1 MDSNKKS
8 TPSPA
13 DSQSPKALGAHPE
26 PKRLDGSQAPDA
38 LREHTPDDDVVV
50 PAVTADVDETS
61 PVVKYGAAI
70 LLGLAFGV
78 GCYIW
83 VDGGVP
89 YETRDTSKVA
99 PAPTEAYFTQYGAYD
114 DPALAGTLPDPF
126 VSPFEPSLDR
136 NATAVQA
143 DMRLAALSESVE
155 PVAPGDYSVD
165 LDEATVPA
173 QTETDAS
180 TAAPAASAAAIPE
193 DMTVV
198 YLFAYNS
205 SAVPQSDQLDEI
217 ARRAAASGVTLN
229 VNAYT
234 DSCGRDAYN
243 LRLSE
248 RRARAVGDYLVAHG
262 VPADHVK
269 VYGRGA
275 TDAYPDYA
283 QDRRAEVTVAH

>member
-1 MDSNKKS
+1 MDSNKKP

-26 PKRLDGSQAPDA
+26 QKRLEGSPVPGA
-38 LREHTPDDDVVV
+38 LRGHTPDDDVVV

-78 GCYIW
+78 GCYVW

-89 YETRDTSKVA
+89 SDRRDTSGVA

-136 NATAVQA
+136 NATAMQA

-155 PVAPGDYSVD
+155 PVAPGDYSAD
-165 LDEATVPA
+165 LDEAAVPA
-173 QTETDAS
+173 QSETDAS
-180 TAAPAASAAAIPE
+180 AAASDASLPE

-198 YLFAYNS
+198 YLFAYDS

-234 DSCGRDAYN
+234 DSRGRDAYN
-243 LRLSE
+243 RRLSE

-275 TDAYPDYA
+275 TDAYADYA
-283 QDRRAEVTVAH
+283 QDRRAEVTVAP